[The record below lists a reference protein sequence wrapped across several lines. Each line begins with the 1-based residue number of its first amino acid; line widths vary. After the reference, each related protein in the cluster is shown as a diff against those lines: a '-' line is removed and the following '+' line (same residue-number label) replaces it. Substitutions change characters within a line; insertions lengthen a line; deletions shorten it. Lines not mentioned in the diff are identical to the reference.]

1 MIDGLYLGSSIIQ
14 DGYLADLKKL
24 NVFIGKNNVGKST
37 ILKEILNLNAQ
48 NYGIK
53 MNIEDINNLFE
64 TKIKKIR
71 NETAEQYRNEFDSCL
86 DRIFSVVEEKSK
98 ELEKEIWYQEDIRSL
113 FQEIWKKLFDEIG
126 IPFQSYFR
134 EVFEELSIDNES
146 LFNGRIEET
155 SLALI
160 PVKRDIE
167 NSKEVNHLE
176 EAETSGKHVLDNLF
190 HYATQLPDSS
200 LSEQYELIKEQFK
213 EISNG
218 LDFSIQKDNQ
228 NNLNLYF
235 TNPAGGWVTADK
247 CGLGLQDLLIILFF
261 ANSPSY
267 NGILIDEIE
276 AHLHPDMQRR
286 LLSTL
291 KEKTDKQ
298 YFITT
303 HSNIF
308 LDNNFVDKVFHVSFN
323 NNINI
328 KDATSKSEILN
339 DLGFSVTD
347 NLTSD
352 LIILTEGPTDK
363 GVLDEFLLKMGLL
376 NKFNIK
382 IWPLGGDIMAQL
394 DLSTFRDTYNIIAL
408 IDNDPGSRSIRNKF
422 KTNCEKHNIRVHQ
435 LKRYAIENYF
445 SVDALRYALGS
456 QIKEDLTCIDPGVK
470 LEHQIGLDPKKKN
483 KKIASAMS
491 LDEIK
496 DTDLYE
502 FLVQVK
508 EMVTKESYRL
518 QPTT

>member
-1 MIDGLYLGSSIIQ
+1 M
-14 DGYLADLKKL
+14 
-24 NVFIGKNNVGKST
+24 GKNNVGKST
-37 ILKEILNLNAQ
+37 ILKEFLSLNTRNL
-48 NYGIK
+48 GIK
-53 MNIEDINNLFE
+53 MNVEFITDFYTTGVTRGRSEVPERDHD
-64 TKIKKIR
+64 
-71 NETAEQYRNEFDSCL
+71 EFDSYL
-86 DRIFSVVEEKSK
+86 DRLYAKIVEKTEESEKD
-98 ELEKEIWYQEDIRSL
+98 IWYHEDIKILFYKIGQEFIDGIEDVARVHYGSIFQDL
-113 FQEIWKKLFDEIG
+113 FQDIEDLFVRTVEG
-126 IPFQSYFR
+126 NR
-134 EVFEELSIDNES
+134 
-146 LFNGRIEET
+146 
-155 SLALI
+155 LALI

-176 EAETSGKHVLDNLF
+176 EAQTSGKHVLDNLF
-190 HYATQLPDSS
+190 HYATQLPNSS
-200 LSEQYELIKEQFK
+200 LTQQYESIKEQFK
-213 EISNG
+213 EITNG

-228 NNLNLYF
+228 NNLNLFF
-235 TNPAGGWVTADK
+235 TNPAGGWVPADK

-267 NGILIDEIE
+267 SGILIDEIE

-286 LLSTL
+286 LLNIL

-363 GVLDEFLLKMGLL
+363 GVIEEFLLKMGLL

-408 IDNDPGSRSIRNKF
+408 IDRDPGSQRIRNKF
-422 KTNCEKHNIRVHQ
+422 IENCKRNDIKFHQ
-435 LKRYAIENYF
+435 LEKYAIENYF
-445 SVDALRYALGS
+445 SVDALRHALGS
-456 QIKEDLTCIDPGVK
+456 QIKDDLTCIDPNSK
-470 LEHQIGLDPKKKN
+470 LEDQIRLNPKKKN

-491 LDEIK
+491 IDDIK
-496 DTDLYE
+496 DTDLYG
-502 FLVQVK
+502 FLEQVK
-508 EMVTKESYRL
+508 EILTKQSYRP